1 MLKVGVVQQF
11 FLALGGKAGVGKLL
25 RDAHERRHQRRGA
38 AAVLG
43 ILCRGAQQAVAAQA
57 FDLLFGAV
65 TQLAGR
71 KGRRVAGLAALDAPR
86 FAPGAAQFVQQ
97 GDGVVPPALRQRL
110 AQRFDAGG
118 VVQQHRRV
126 GGVGGFVPR
135 GGARAG
141 FQQGFGPAGA
151 RVRNAQHFA
160 PPGGILR
167 GGFGLPLGGK
177 PLQGLRRV
185 RQRAAEV
192 VEFQHGAAGGLVGAA
207 AVVQIGKS
215 AEIGVR
221 IGSFQHV
228 GQRLLL
234 DAGQIRLL
242 GHLEIRRDV
251 QRGKVLLHKMQ
262 AEGVHRANGRA
273 LQQQLLAAQAHIAG
287 AGAHL
292 LRQAGRDVGP
302 QLGGGRVGKGH
313 DEQLVGVHGVVGVGD
328 EARDALDQDA
338 GLAGTGG
345 RRHQQAAA
353 PRADGGSLRGGELD
367 FGGFRHS
374 VLLFYSSAN
383 GSLTLGT
390 VRSSSP
396 SWWGQAMRKSQ

>member
-1 MLKVGVVQQF
+1 MLKVGVIEQF

-38 AAVLG
+38 AAVLR
-43 ILCRGAQQAVAAQA
+43 ILCGGAQQAVAAQA

-65 TQLAGR
+65 AQLAGR
-71 KGRRVAGLAALDAPR
+71 KGRRVAGFAALDAPR

-97 GDGVVPPALRQRL
+97 GDGIVPPGLRQRL

-160 PPGGILR
+160 PPGGVLR

-177 PLQGLRRV
+177 ALQSLRRV
-185 RQRAAEV
+185 RQRTAEM

-207 AVVQIGKS
+207 AVVQIGKG

-221 IGSFQHV
+221 IGGFQHV
-228 GQRLLL
+228 GQRFLLNTGEVRFL
-234 DAGQIRLL
+234 R
-242 GHLEIRRDV
+242 HLKIRRDV

-262 AEGVHRANGRA
+262 AEGVHRADGRA

-292 LRQAGRDVGP
+292 LR
-302 QLGGGRVGKGH
+302 
-313 DEQLVGVHGVVGVGD
+313 
-328 EARDALDQDA
+328 
-338 GLAGTGG
+338 
-345 RRHQQAAA
+345 
-353 PRADGGSLRGGELD
+353 
-367 FGGFRHS
+367 
-374 VLLFYSSAN
+374 
-383 GSLTLGT
+383 
-390 VRSSSP
+390 
-396 SWWGQAMRKSQ
+396 